1 MIERLALVAVLVA
14 LSTLAG
20 RWWQSRQGRVRRADA
35 APSDVAAAVL
45 FTTPTCRTCP
55 QVRTN
60 LDAVAAVH
68 ADFRWTEVDAASDLD
83 RARAHRV
90 LRAPTVLFTDAAG
103 AEVSRASGLLTA
115 QAIAVAAALD
125 PAVLEVA
132 A

>member
-20 RWWQSRQGRVRRADA
+20 RWWQSRQGRVRRAHA

-68 ADFRWTEVDAASDLD
+68 ADFRWTEVDAAENLEQ
-83 RARAHRV
+83 ARAHGI
-90 LRAPTVLFTDAAG
+90 LRAPTVLFTDATG
-103 AEVSRASGLLTA
+103 AEVSRASGLLSA
-115 QAIAVAAALD
+115 RAIAVAADLD
-125 PAVLEVA
+125 PTAFEVA